1 MPVRPAIIPALR
13 YADAPT
19 AIGFLCRAFGFTEQV
34 VYPDPE
40 DAQIIAHAQLVRD
53 DQMVMLS
60 SASSTPFAKAEP
72 MKTVTEAGGN
82 TQSLY
87 VVLDNVDDHA
97 AVARENGAD
106 IFMEPE
112 DQAHGGRSYSARDLE
127 GNCWTFGSY
136 DPFAR

>member
-1 MPVRPAIIPALR
+1 MTVRPAIIP
-13 YADAPT
+13 
-19 AIGFLCRAFGFTEQV
+19 
-34 VYPDPE
+34 
-40 DAQIIAHAQLVRD
+40 AHAQLVRD

-60 SASSTPFAKAEP
+60 SASPTPFAKAAP
-72 MKTVTEAGGN
+72 MKTVAEAGGN

-97 AVARENGAD
+97 ANARKNGAD

>member
-1 MPVRPAIIPALR
+1 MTVRPAIIPALR
-13 YADAPT
+13 YSDAPA
-19 AIGFLCRAFGFTEQV
+19 AIDFLCRAFGFTEQAI
-34 VYPDPE
+34 YPDPE
-40 DAQIIAHAQLVRD
+40 DARIVAHAQLVRD
-53 DQMVMLS
+53 GQMVMLS
-60 SASSTPFAKAEP
+60 SASLTLFAKAAP
-72 MKTVTEAGGN
+72 MRTVAEAGGS

-87 VVLDNVDDHA
+87 VVLDRVDDHA